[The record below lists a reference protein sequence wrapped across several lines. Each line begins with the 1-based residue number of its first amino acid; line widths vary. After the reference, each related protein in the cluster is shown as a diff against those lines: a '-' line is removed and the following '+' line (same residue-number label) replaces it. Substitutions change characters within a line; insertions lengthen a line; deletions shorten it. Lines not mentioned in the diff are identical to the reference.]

1 MSTLGQKPATRHVS
15 TEKQSITGNGG
26 TSYTLQQSV
35 SQASDIEVFVN
46 NTRQEPTVAY
56 TASGTT
62 LTMTGVVNASDN
74 FYVIFQGKAIQ
85 TAGLPVDAAIT
96 ASTITTSQTIT
107 STGNITTSGTVNT
120 PSINSGQIG
129 GRRNHII
136 NGAMEVAQRG
146 TSSTSTGWGY
156 YTVDRMNTNLR
167 AGAGTMSQYT
177 LNDELP
183 PFVKA
188 FKFAITSG
196 SNSGQPI
203 MQQKIEDSRKFKNR
217 QVTLSFFARASKAIT
232 VNTAFDLLWANAD
245 NFTTAVDHSITT
257 SWQRFT
263 STVTLPNPSGSYNST
278 YDHLY
283 TRITTPLNDTFD
295 FYITGLQVEY
305 GATATEY
312 EHRSFAEELTLCH
325 RYCRSF
331 TELNFGRTRDGD
343 SFYGGGVYFSPPMR
357 ATPTLKSGAS
367 FTTNTG
373 NTGTPAINSGLGP
386 SADSIQ
392 IYNSST
398 NWTSLAFVRLTG
410 IFEAEL

>member
-1 MSTLGQKPATRHVS
+1 MTSTIGVKKIQYPNGTDILTLDSSGTLAIGG
-15 TEKQSITGNGG
+15 SIT
-26 TSYTLQQSV
+26 S
-35 SQASDIEVFVN
+35 
-46 NTRQEPTVAY
+46 
-56 TASGTT
+56 
-62 LTMTGVVNASDN
+62 
-74 FYVIFQGKAIQ
+74 
-85 TAGLPVDAAIT
+85 
-96 ASTITTSQTIT
+96 
-107 STGNITTSGTVNT
+107 NITTTGTVNT
-120 PSINSGQIG
+120 PSINGQQVG

-183 PFVKA
+183 PFVNA
-188 FKFAITSG
+188 FKFAITSA

-217 QVTLSFFARASKAIT
+217 QVTLSFFAKASKAIT

-305 GATATEY
+305 GATATDY
-312 EHRSFAEELTLCH
+312 EHRSFGEELALCQ
-325 RYCRSF
+325 RYFNIFGTDTSNAYENFGMAVAFSTGVGDIRLGPIPMPVTMRVIPSVAHSGSF
-331 TELNFGRTRDGD
+331 ACLGQLNFGTLSSIGLADG
-343 SFYGGGVYFSPPMR
+343 GSP
-357 ATPTLKSGAS
+357 
-367 FTTNTG
+367 TNIMLNITG
-373 NTGTPAINSGLGP
+373 NQSQTAGNVSPFRSNN
-386 SADSIQ
+386 DVD
-392 IYNSST
+392 
-398 NWTSLAFVRLTG
+398 AF
-410 IFEAEL
+410 ISFDAEI

>member
-1 MSTLGQKPATRHVS
+1 MTSTIGVKKIQYPNGTDILTLDSSGTLAIGG
-15 TEKQSITGNGG
+15 SIT
-26 TSYTLQQSV
+26 S
-35 SQASDIEVFVN
+35 
-46 NTRQEPTVAY
+46 
-56 TASGTT
+56 
-62 LTMTGVVNASDN
+62 
-74 FYVIFQGKAIQ
+74 
-85 TAGLPVDAAIT
+85 
-96 ASTITTSQTIT
+96 
-107 STGNITTSGTVNT
+107 NITTTGTVNT
-120 PSINSGQIG
+120 PSINSSQIG

-183 PFVKA
+183 PFVNA
-188 FKFAITSG
+188 FKFAITSA
-196 SNSGQPI
+196 SSSGQPI

-217 QVTLSFFARASKAIT
+217 QVTLSFFAKASKAIT

-312 EHRSFAEELTLCH
+312 EHRSVGEELALCQ
-325 RYCRSF
+325 RYFYKWTS
-331 TELNFGRTRDGD
+331 TGLSDMYNF
-343 SFYGGGVYFSPPMR
+343 YSPYSPAQVSAGLPNSSAISPHTFPVTMR
-357 ATPTLKSGAS
+357 AAPTMTTTISSGSLNRQTSTPFGFVAQMAS
-367 FTTNTG
+367 TS
-373 NTGTPAINSGLGP
+373 TGTHYPTQYL
-386 SADSIQ
+386 AD
-392 IYNSST
+392 
-398 NWTSLAFVRLTG
+398 
-410 IFEAEL
+410 AEL

>member
-1 MSTLGQKPATRHVS
+1 
-15 TEKQSITGNGG
+15 
-26 TSYTLQQSV
+26 
-35 SQASDIEVFVN
+35 
-46 NTRQEPTVAY
+46 
-56 TASGTT
+56 
-62 LTMTGVVNASDN
+62 
-74 FYVIFQGKAIQ
+74 
-85 TAGLPVDAAIT
+85 
-96 ASTITTSQTIT
+96 
-107 STGNITTSGTVNT
+107 
-120 PSINSGQIG
+120 
-129 GRRNHII
+129 
-136 NGAMEVAQRG
+136 MEVAQRG